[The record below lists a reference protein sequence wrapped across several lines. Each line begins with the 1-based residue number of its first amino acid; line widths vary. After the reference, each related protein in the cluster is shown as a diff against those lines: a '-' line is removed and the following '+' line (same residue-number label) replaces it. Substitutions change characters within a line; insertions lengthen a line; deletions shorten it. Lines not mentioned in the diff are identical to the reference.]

1 MREFDPFSI
10 SIRCLQT
17 TIYAQYSVSRFIPIC
32 TIEVTIYV
40 LLEEHVVVMRNFMLS
55 IMKSSFLNLICN
67 QQFSGVMALPRYL
80 TKTSFSFHKGSA
92 VQLTQ
97 LTSLSILRANQNRFL
112 QSTNSI
118 LLIEHQFYNFKR
130 HISLFTFQHLSSSK
144 IK

>member
-1 MREFDPFSI
+1 MKEFDPFSI

-17 TIYAQYSVSRFIPIC
+17 TIYAQYSVSVC
-32 TIEVTIYV
+32 SSKVTIYV

-67 QQFSGVMALPRYL
+67 QQFSGAMALPRYL

-112 QSTNSI
+112 QSTSTI
-118 LLIEHQFYNFKR
+118 LLIAHLEFYNFKR
-130 HISLFTFQHLSSSK
+130 HFSLFIFQHPSSSK